1 MFTKAIEY
9 LPSDVWRDRIDEVR
23 MILIERGFT
32 FDSADMI
39 QMLIETLK
47 RIPEETRTKGIAAA
61 RGLLGD
67 ADFNVA
73 LKRLLAS
80 ELKGSDH
87 SWHVIAREQIGG
99 PGYRQMMDGLEAKD
113 PEKVAKTMEPYAVSK
128 GKATQRSLFD

>member
-9 LPSDVWRDRIDEVR
+9 LPPDVWRDRIDEVR

-32 FDSADMI
+32 LDSPDMI

-47 RIPEETRTKGIAAA
+47 RIPEETRTKGIATA

-80 ELKGSDH
+80 VLIGSDH
-87 SWHVIAREQIGG
+87 SWHVIASEQIGE
-99 PGYRQMMDGLEAKD
+99 PGYRQMMDDLEARS
-113 PEKVAKTMEPYAVSK
+113 PERVAETMEPYAVSK
-128 GKATQRSLFD
+128 